1 MADREN
7 RQSYRLALR
16 PTQEHNHRQRFIGAP
31 MLVTFVLSLFNRTP
45 AFAWSPA
52 LDLSDNQVI
61 STLIPGTQY

>member
-1 MADREN
+1 
-7 RQSYRLALR
+7 
-16 PTQEHNHRQRFIGAP
+16 